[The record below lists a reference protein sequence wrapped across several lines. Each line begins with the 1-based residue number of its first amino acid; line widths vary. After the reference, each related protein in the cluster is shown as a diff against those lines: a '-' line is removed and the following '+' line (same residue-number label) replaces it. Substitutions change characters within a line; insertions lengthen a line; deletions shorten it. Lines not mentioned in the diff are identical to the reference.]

1 MLKHAH
7 AVLHRMP
14 SGIWALGLVSMFMD
28 ISSELVHSLLP
39 IFMSSVLGASM
50 TTIGVV
56 EGVAEATAA
65 FSKFFSGFFSD
76 WSGKRKAVALFG
88 YGLSTLTKPVFPL
101 ASSIGWVLFARVA
114 DRVGKGIRGAPRDA
128 LVAELSPPELRGA
141 AFGLRQSLD
150 SVGAFIGPLLAVLL
164 MLLLANNITMVLWLA
179 VLPAVAAVIILA
191 LWVHDPEGKARTGKS
206 SAPVLWAD
214 LKRLH
219 LHYWLVVC
227 LGAVFTLARFSEA
240 FLVLRAENTGLS
252 LAFIPMVMV
261 VMSLAYAIVSLPA
274 GIASDRFRASSML
287 VAGLF
292 VLVLAD
298 LQLAS
303 ADSAWSVLIGS
314 ALWGMHMGLT
324 QGLLSKLVADSTPAH
339 LHGSAFGLFNLI
351 SGLALLM
358 ASIIAGMLWDKVGPS
373 ATFLCGALFAGTAML
388 GVIFHRGLSRH
399 SH

>member
-1 MLKHAH
+1 MLKHARS
-7 AVLHRMP
+7 ALHRMP
-14 SGIWALGLVSMFMD
+14 PGIWALGLVSMFMD

-56 EGVAEATAA
+56 EGIAEATAA

-88 YGLSTLTKPVFPL
+88 YTLSTLTKPVFPL
-101 ASSIGWVLFARVA
+101 ASSIGWVFFARVA

-141 AFGLRQSLD
+141 AFGLRQALD
-150 SVGAFIGPLLAVLL
+150 SVGAFIGPLLAVML
-164 MLLLANNITMVLWLA
+164 MLLLANNITTVLWLA
-179 VLPAVAAVIILA
+179 VVPAVAAVVILA
-191 LWVHDPEGKARTGKS
+191 LWVHDPEGRVRAGKS
-206 SAPVLWAD
+206 SVPVLWAD
-214 LKRLH
+214 LKRLR
-219 LHYWLVVC
+219 LHYWLVVS

-240 FLVLRAENTGLS
+240 FLILRAENTGFS

-261 VMSLAYAIVSLPA
+261 VMSLAYAVISLPA

-303 ADSAWSVLIGS
+303 ADSAWSVLVGS

-339 LHGSAFGLFNLI
+339 LRGSAFGLFNLV

-358 ASIIAGMLWDKVGPS
+358 ASIIAGLLWDRIGPS
-373 ATFLCGALFAGTAML
+373 ATFLAGALFAGTAML
-388 GVIFHRGLSRH
+388 GVILYRGLSRN